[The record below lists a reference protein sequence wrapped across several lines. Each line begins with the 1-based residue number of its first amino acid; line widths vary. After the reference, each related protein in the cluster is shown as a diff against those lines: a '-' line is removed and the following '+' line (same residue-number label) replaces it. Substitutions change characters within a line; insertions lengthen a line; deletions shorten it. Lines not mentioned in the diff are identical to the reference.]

1 MARKSKE
8 ELEKI
13 KKTYNVQELY
23 SWSKFNTYCTDPYG
37 FYLKYIMH
45 EKETR
50 NSIYGVSGG
59 VCHQIIEDFYSKELT
74 YEQML
79 EEYEEK
85 LFEMNM
91 AELKY
96 NRSDEVANKKIADKY
111 ENCIRLFYQQHIPIE
126 GKVIIEQF
134 VTIKVGKHVFQG
146 YVDFIHKDEDG
157 NYNIL
162 DWKTST
168 IYSGKK
174 IDKEKNQLVLY
185 AESLVQRGIPIEKIK
200 IAWNFLKYCKVTY
213 TQSGKDKVTKL
224 HKTSIGK
231 YSRHQWVD
239 SIKNNL
245 KMWLTKSEQY
255 DELEVEDMIAL
266 ACENNNL
273 DNIPQEIQDKYKLE
287 DCYVYIPLDQEVIN
301 ELNNKIINTIKEIE
315 DKRIEYEETKDDRV
329 WWTNITAADEF
340 FFYNLS
346 GYSVNQ
352 HKPFKEYLEDS
363 NKFVIDVNKDNDEM
377 DWLKDL

>member
-1 MARKSKE
+1 
-8 ELEKI
+8 
-13 KKTYNVQELY
+13 
-23 SWSKFNTYCTDPYG
+23 
-37 FYLKYIMH
+37 
-45 EKETR
+45 
-50 NSIYGVSGG
+50 
-59 VCHQIIEDFYSKELT
+59 
-74 YEQML
+74 
-79 EEYEEK
+79 
-85 LFEMNM
+85 
-91 AELKY
+91 
-96 NRSDEVANKKIADKY
+96 
-111 ENCIRLFYQQHIPIE
+111 
-126 GKVIIEQF
+126 
-134 VTIKVGKHVFQG
+134 
-146 YVDFIHKDEDG
+146 
-157 NYNIL
+157 
-162 DWKTST
+162 
-168 IYSGKK
+168 
-174 IDKEKNQLVLY
+174 
-185 AESLVQRGIPIEKIK
+185 
-200 IAWNFLKYCKVTY
+200 
-213 TQSGKDKVTKL
+213 
-224 HKTSIGK
+224 
-231 YSRHQWVD
+231 
-239 SIKNNL
+239 
-245 KMWLTKSEQY
+245 MWLTKSEQY